1 MTLKNN
7 RVPLLSN
14 IKLCASFHFQIWIQ
28 TGVTVWKWLNGV
40 MTSVTLTFDL
50 WPWPLAWTLCLS
62 IAITPGNFRMI
73 QWQEHCQKGVTDG
86 QTDRQT
92 EISVLRAAWSQLKIL
107 LLGTKLCQSDHYK
120 IWCHDIR
127 LVAALSLHA
136 KYSLV
141 IRVTFN
147 SLPPVAPLT
156 KEGNLWLAKHP
167 LVYNGHLAKHRLT
180 SFVKEAKGDNIKYH
194 RTWLTLAP
202 NKGQNLNQWQPVIN

>member
-1 MTLKNN
+1 MSSTD
-7 RVPLLSN
+7 RRTDGRTR
-14 IKLCASFHFQIWIQ
+14 WIQ
-28 TGVTVWKWLNGV
+28 YTPPP
-40 MTSVTLTFDL
+40 TSLGGG
-50 WPWPLAWTLCLS
+50 
-62 IAITPGNFRMI
+62 IITPGNFRMI

-127 LVAALSLHA
+127 LVAELSLHA

-141 IRVTFN
+141 ISVTFN

-167 LVYNGHLAKHRLT
+167 LVYNGHLTNHRLT
-180 SFVKEAKGDNIKYH
+180 PLDQGN
-194 RTWLTLAP
+194 
-202 NKGQNLNQWQPVIN
+202 N